1 MSYGKEKERIW
12 REVEGR
18 RRRYLRKAK
27 GMTQKRGRVI
37 WDREG
42 IELYRERLE
51 MGRREEKS
59 RRREGRDGGENEK
72 GDEGARGG
80 TEREEGRGRI
90 GWWDKEAKE
99 KKR

>member
-12 REVEGR
+12 REVEGK

-42 IELYRERLE
+42 IELYRERLK

-59 RRREGRDGGENEK
+59 VEKRRRQRWRGE
-72 GDEGARGG
+72 
-80 TEREEGRGRI
+80 
-90 GWWDKEAKE
+90 
-99 KKR
+99 